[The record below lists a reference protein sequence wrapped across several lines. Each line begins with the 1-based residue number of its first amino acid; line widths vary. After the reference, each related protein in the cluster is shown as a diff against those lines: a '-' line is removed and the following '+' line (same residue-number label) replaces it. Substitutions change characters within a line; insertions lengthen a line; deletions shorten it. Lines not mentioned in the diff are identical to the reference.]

1 MGGAA
6 WASPM
11 TRGLLVAL
19 SISWVLIW
27 HFVRRIKRSNGH
39 RPSVK
44 VVFRCRCVC
53 PGGSWGSHCKV
64 LSRTFFGSGWAW
76 VQPLPPCLPAVISL
90 RILTLHPHS
99 LLLYLGP
106 LTTQSRRKDTPST
119 PAPMVAVQL
128 MDGRPQVLV
137 EGEAG
142 PVKLEISTPLHDGE
156 WHVIHL
162 QLDSRGVVLMVDV
175 CGRGWEESASESHC
189 VARAAWPRGGA
200 LASWAMPGP
209 MQLGGLAHDL
219 PSPEELGWSEAPT
232 THPLDGCVSH
242 LTVNG
247 QVSGQ
252 AWK

>member
-1 MGGAA
+1 
-6 WASPM
+6 M
-11 TRGLLVAL
+11 TVSSLGLN
-19 SISWVLIW
+19 SITLCRLHQASWV
-27 HFVRRIKRSNGH
+27 V
-39 RPSVK
+39 SV
-44 VVFRCRCVC
+44 
-53 PGGSWGSHCKV
+53 
-64 LSRTFFGSGWAW
+64 
-76 VQPLPPCLPAVISL
+76 LPP
-90 RILTLHPHS
+90 
-99 LLLYLGP
+99 
-106 LTTQSRRKDTPST
+106 Q
-119 PAPMVAVQL
+119 
-128 MDGRPQVLV
+128 
-137 EGEAG
+137 
-142 PVKLEISTPLHDGE
+142 
-156 WHVIHL
+156 
-162 QLDSRGVVLMVDV
+162 GVVLMVDV